1 MYGSRKMNSLRT
13 MTLEDCHGLLL
24 LVLLR
29 GGKRRQTHLVHLRRE
44 KDYAAQSSVYDM
56 CSNVKHIPTFRR
68 VGHHMSLQHLGEG
81 RGGRAPARGGASS
94 ATFCA
99 RSAPNFCSTYQVTNR
114 IRHRFRCHLGV

>member
-44 KDYAAQSSVYDM
+44 KDYAAQSSVYEM
-56 CSNVKHIPTFRR
+56 CSNVKHILTYVRTSKDSKHAT
-68 VGHHMSLQHLGEG
+68 VQDGKHVTVHML
-81 RGGRAPARGGASS
+81 R
-94 ATFCA
+94 C
-99 RSAPNFCSTYQVTNR
+99 TYV
-114 IRHRFRCHLGV
+114 CHEKFENAFFQPGKIKN

>member
-44 KDYAAQSSVYDM
+44 KDYAAQSSVYEM
-56 CSNVKHIPTFRR
+56 CSNVKHLTYVLTSKDSKRAT
-68 VGHHMSLQHLGEG
+68 VQDEKHATVHMCV
-81 RGGRAPARGGASS
+81 A
-94 ATFCA
+94 
-99 RSAPNFCSTYQVTNR
+99 
-114 IRHRFRCHLGV
+114 

>member
-1 MYGSRKMNSLRT
+1 

-56 CSNVKHIPTFRR
+56 CSNVKHIPTYLLTSKDSKEAT
-68 VGHHMSLQHLGEG
+68 VQDGNHVKVHMFV
-81 RGGRAPARGGASS
+81 A
-94 ATFCA
+94 
-99 RSAPNFCSTYQVTNR
+99 
-114 IRHRFRCHLGV
+114 